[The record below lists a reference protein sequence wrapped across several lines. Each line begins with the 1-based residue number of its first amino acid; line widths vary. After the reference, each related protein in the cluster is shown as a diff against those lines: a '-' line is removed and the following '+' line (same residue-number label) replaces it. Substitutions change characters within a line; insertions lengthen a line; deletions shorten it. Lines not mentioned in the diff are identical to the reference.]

1 MKDYPWPVNPRKFV
15 VRNVWVKLPDGS
27 FVYTWDNHDGIDTV
41 KNLYRRALI
50 KGMSKGFA
58 TIKSIPGLAENDK
71 RCEITWVCKAD
82 LRGRVP
88 QHIMN
93 ASIHKALSVLRTV
106 QDIYNRDDEIDVV
119 ERKKLVALIK
129 QNQQHYTEEEVSE

>member
-1 MKDYPWPVNPRKFV
+1 
-15 VRNVWVKLPDGS
+15 
-27 FVYTWDNHDGIDTV
+27 
-41 KNLYRRALI
+41 
-50 KGMSKGFA
+50 MSKGFA